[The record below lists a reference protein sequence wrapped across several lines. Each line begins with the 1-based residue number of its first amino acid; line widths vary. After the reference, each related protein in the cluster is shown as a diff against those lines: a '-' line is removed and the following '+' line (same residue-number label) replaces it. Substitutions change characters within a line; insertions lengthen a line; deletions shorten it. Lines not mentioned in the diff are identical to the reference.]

1 MWRCNSCGTIFDE
14 PCVYSY
20 IEDMNGEGAYQQFFV
35 PKCPC
40 CDSEE
45 IEEVYEDAEDD

>member
-1 MWRCNSCGTIFDE
+1 MWHCDYCGTIFDE

-20 IEDMNGEGAYQQFFV
+20 IEDMNGEGAYQRFFV

-40 CDSEE
+40 CGSEE
-45 IEEVYEDAEDD
+45 IEEDEDNAEDE